1 MVTFLNH
8 CHVGDSP
15 TALISRDW
23 EKHMMPY
30 AISPGMDVGITGGDY
45 ACLLRQCKVEAEWQ
59 LNFRISFA
67 GRLTKCPRPSFE
79 YRGKPAYSY
88 ALGRMPYIGDGRS
101 LGGQTTAGDYIY
113 TRTHPFCC
121 LTADSACGPPFGDFR
136 ARARPLRQE
145 PEWQL
150 NDLDVQEAWRQ
161 IDEEALDKC
170 SPSAMLALAQ
180 DVVDT
185 LGRWPVVLGS
195 CDCPQERRLE
205 VRLALIFNA
214 YVAKPYST
222 HLRMEFFEAIACKTK
237 LKALRVRIM
246 SATCAAQPG
255 LIDIVSSAEQLGV
268 SATSAAQPAARW
280 LSRLCALGLHV
291 RPVEGRDV
299 FYTCEVN
306 VARACAGSSAAQI
319 RCL

>member
-1 MVTFLNH
+1 M
-8 CHVGDSP
+8 
-15 TALISRDW
+15 
-23 EKHMMPY
+23 
-30 AISPGMDVGITGGDY
+30 
-45 ACLLRQCKVEAEWQ
+45 
-59 LNFRISFA
+59 
-67 GRLTKCPRPSFE
+67 PRPSFE

-101 LGGQTTAGDYIY
+101 LGGQITAGDYMY
-113 TRTHPFCC
+113 TRTRPFCC
-121 LTADSACGPPFGDFR
+121 LTADSAAPPVDVCGPPFGDFR

-195 CDCPQERRLE
+195 CNCPQERRLE
-205 VRLALIFNA
+205 VRLALILNA

-222 HLRMEFFEAIACKTK
+222 RPRMESSEAIACKTK
-237 LKALRVRIM
+237 LKPCV
-246 SATCAAQPG
+246 
-255 LIDIVSSAEQLGV
+255 
-268 SATSAAQPAARW
+268 
-280 LSRLCALGLHV
+280 
-291 RPVEGRDV
+291 
-299 FYTCEVN
+299 
-306 VARACAGSSAAQI
+306 
-319 RCL
+319 